1 MYMGSVPLL
10 SCYTTVS
17 WRVISA
23 VLRCDVLPTT
33 HLQGLYTPHR
43 YLAPPLRLTPF
54 ESTGYRV
61 ALFAWSYL
69 TDRQTDPQT
78 HHYGVYRT
86 SIWPRAVKS
95 TYFTKFA
102 ITVTRGRGF
111 VFLWRQWNICCL
123 LPVLWMT
130 SCFHMMGHISHL
142 RLWQAVCPC
151 FRIFEFRT
159 GDKVCYPRLPCI
171 TCT

>member
-17 WRVISA
+17 WRIISA

-33 HLQGLYTPHR
+33 HLQGLY
-43 YLAPPLRLTPF
+43 APPVFGASVAVDPVWVDGLSCSVRVILRN
-54 ESTGYRV
+54 
-61 ALFAWSYL
+61 
-69 TDRQTDPQT
+69 RQTDRSTDTPLRDT
-78 HHYGVYRT
+78 YRT
-86 SIWPRAVKS
+86 SIWPRVVK
-95 TYFTKFA
+95 TAYFTKFTT
-102 ITVTRGRGF
+102 TVTRGRGSVLLRRQRSMPCVSGF
-111 VFLWRQWNICCL
+111 VDDVMF
-123 LPVLWMT
+123 
-130 SCFHMMGHISHL
+130 SHMGHISHL